1 MMRLA
6 LRNLARNRWRS
17 GLTLGGVAVAVAALA
32 WTQGLIEAIMSTTVA
47 GTTSVQSGD
56 LSIESTAHARD
67 GSMDDTF
74 PVDDRLL
81 ELVRGVP
88 GVQAVAPRLLAF
100 GLVGRETRSQSAL
113 VVGVDS
119 SAETVAS
126 TIPKSVVDG
135 AWLSPEGTST
145 RPVVLGEGL
154 AKLLAAKVG
163 DELVVLLHTADGSM
177 GDDRLR
183 VIGLARTGASALDRQ
198 AAWMIQDDLARLV
211 ALEGQV
217 HTLMVRIERG
227 ADLELVA
234 STLRVALAAVP
245 GPQLS
250 VRTWQELAPDLYQ
263 LIRILEATVGL
274 IYGLIFCVAALGIL
288 NAQRMSAL
296 ERRRELAGMMAMGA
310 TPARVTGLLMLETV
324 LLTALGAAVGLLIGW
339 AAVAWHAHA
348 GLDLGALGSES
359 HTNMGVTFS
368 SRMYFVLR
376 PALVA
381 KPALAVLLVGAL
393 SGLWPAVRS
402 ARLDLVRTIS
412 GRT

>member
-1 MMRLA
+1 MIRLA

-47 GTTSVQSGD
+47 GTTSVQTGD
-56 LSIESTAHARD
+56 LSIESAAHARD
-67 GSMDDTF
+67 GSMEETF
-74 PVDDRLL
+74 PVHDGLL
-81 ELVRGVP
+81 KVVRGVP

-113 VVGVDS
+113 VIGVDS
-119 SAETVAS
+119 SSEKVAS
-126 TIPKSVVDG
+126 RVPQSVIDG
-135 AWLSPEGTST
+135 AWLSPDGTGG

-183 VIGLARTGASALDRQ
+183 VVGIARTNTSVLDRQ

-211 ALEGQV
+211 ALEGQA

-234 STLRVALAAVP
+234 GSLRAALAARP

-250 VRTWQELAPDLYQ
+250 VRTWKELAPDLYQ
-263 LIRILEATVGL
+263 LIRLLEGTVGM

-310 TPARVTGLLMLETV
+310 TPARVAGLLMLETV
-324 LLTALGAAVGLLIGW
+324 LLTALGAAIGLLIGS

-348 GLDLGALGSES
+348 GLDLAALGSES
-359 HTNMGVTFS
+359 HTSMGVSFS
-368 SRMYFVLR
+368 SRLYFVLR

-402 ARLDLVRTIS
+402 ARLNLVRTIS